1 MELIIESDPYW
12 RNKWLEQAKSWPDN
26 KWLCNDVKKILENEV
41 VEVINDNS
49 SKFFNHIKPV
59 IKLILP
65 PIILKIFRLSK
76 KIMIFFIF
84 FLLSCSNH
92 SFDNSDLFGTWTGTS
107 LNSEVIFT
115 FNKDMSCKLIFLDTL
130 ANSSMI
136 FYGDFEID
144 MNKDPIPLSIRNISS
159 IN

>member
-49 SKFFNHIKPV
+49 SKFFNHIKRV

-65 PIILKIFRLSK
+65 PIILKIFRLFK
-76 KIMIFFIF
+76 KNNDTFYLFFIF
-84 FLLSCSNH
+84 L
-92 SFDNSDLFGTWTGTS
+92 
-107 LNSEVIFT
+107 
-115 FNKDMSCKLIFLDTL
+115 
-130 ANSSMI
+130 
-136 FYGDFEID
+136 
-144 MNKDPIPLSIRNISS
+144 
-159 IN
+159 